1 MLSCVKIVSP
11 LSGYVRPLE
20 GMSGSVLT
28 QRIPGRVVERFKS
41 TTNFRN
47 GNKKVTAGSVTAM
60 MARQVTHRAKV
71 QVLASGVDS
80 KVAVE
85 QLMELLAQGGGD
97 AGHVPVS
104 ATATTTLSPT
114 AAPASS
120 LQSIRSE
127 KAPSGSKLI
136 P

>member
-11 LSGYVRPLE
+11 LSGYVWPLE
-20 GMSGSVLT
+20 RISGSVLT
-28 QRIPGRVVERFKS
+28 QGIPGRAVEHFKS
-41 TTNFRN
+41 TINFRN
-47 GNKKVTAGSVTAM
+47 GNMKVTARSVTAM
-60 MARQVTHRAKV
+60 MAREVTHRAKV

-85 QLMELLAQGGGD
+85 QLMELLAQSGGD

-127 KAPSGSKLI
+127 KAPAGSKLI